1 MASQTYVPSN
11 WGLLGQQHLAVIR
24 SFESGFNA
32 NHKTIIPSDVN
43 LSG

>member
-11 WGLLGQQHLAVIR
+11 GGLLGQQQLAVIR
-24 SFESGFNA
+24 LFESGFNA
-32 NHKTIIPSDVN
+32 NHKTIISCDAN